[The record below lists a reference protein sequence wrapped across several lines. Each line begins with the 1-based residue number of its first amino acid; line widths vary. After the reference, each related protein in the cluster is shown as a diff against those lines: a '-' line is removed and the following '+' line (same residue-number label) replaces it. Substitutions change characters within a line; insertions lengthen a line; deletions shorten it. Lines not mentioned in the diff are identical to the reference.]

1 MPVWSLH
8 PADRRRKTG
17 RGLRAALASL
27 LFPGAGQLLLG
38 DRRRAT
44 ALLVATVLVLA
55 GGVWLLRRPPGDLLA
70 WFADP
75 RVLLAALALNVVL
88 LAGRLYAVFQ
98 AYGRG
103 VRPPAEPVQPRGRLA
118 AAGIGLVLSLVAV
131 VVAAPHVAAGYYVAA
146 AHGVVTTTFIED
158 ARAGERPEGDPADR
172 GPDDG
177 AGQAPGPRSDPTVT
191 IEVPGSDVPAADP
204 ADPGEAV
211 ETRDN
216 PWVRGGRITV
226 ALLGSDA
233 GPGRTGERIDAILVA
248 SFDPET
254 GDVAVFSIDRYLAD
268 FPLPSRLDELYRTHC
283 PQGDGWEFILALY
296 RCADERAPE
305 EFAAIYPV
313 AEDPAAAAMT
323 DVLSELLGLG
333 VPYYAMVDMGGFV
346 DVVDALGGVE
356 VDLGQPVRVRMSPST
371 AGEDWYTVDLAP
383 GVQQLDGREA
393 LAFARVR
400 AETGGDAER
409 MRRQRCLVTSVAD
422 RSDVGALL
430 LGFPTLASAIE
441 DNVRTNIP
449 LRMVPELLELAPQIE
464 QERAVTVGFGPPEYR
479 GPDHRPDVE
488 RIRDRVAEVLADPG
502 TAATAETAETGV
514 EVCR

>member
-1 MPVWSLH
+1 MAVWLMH
-8 PADRRRKTG
+8 PADRRRRTG

-27 LFPGAGQLLLG
+27 LLPGAGQLLLG
-38 DRRRAT
+38 DRRRAA
-44 ALLVATVLVLA
+44 ALLVATILVLA

-70 WFADP
+70 WFVDP

-118 AAGIGLVLSLVAV
+118 AAGVGLVLGLVAV

-158 ARAGERPEGDPADR
+158 ARVSEVLAGDHADR

-177 AGQAPGPRSDPTVT
+177 PAVT

-204 ADPGEAV
+204 ADPADPAEAV

-216 PWVRGGRITV
+216 PWLHGGRITV

-233 GPGRTGERIDAILVA
+233 GPGRTGERIDAILVV
-248 SFDPET
+248 SLDPQT
-254 GDVAVFSIDRYLAD
+254 GDVAVFSVDRYLAD
-268 FPLPSRLDELYRTHC
+268 LPLPSRLEEVYRTHC

-305 EFAAIYPV
+305 EFAAVYPA

-323 DVLSELLGLG
+323 DVLSELLGLE
-333 VPYYAMVDMGGFV
+333 VPYYAMVDMAGFV

-356 VDLGQPVRVRMSPST
+356 VDLGQPVRVRISPPT
-371 AGEDWYTVDLAP
+371 AGDDWYTVDLAA
-383 GVQQLDGREA
+383 GVQELDGREA

-400 AETGGDAER
+400 AGSGGDADR

-430 LGFPTLASAIE
+430 RGFPTLASAIE
-441 DNVRTNIP
+441 DSVRTNIP
-449 LRMVPELLELAPQIE
+449 LGMLPDLLQLGPQIDH
-464 QERAVTVGFGPPEYR
+464 ERAVTVGFGPPEYR

-488 RIRDRVAEVLADPG
+488 RIRDRVTEVLADPG
-502 TAATAETAETGV
+502 TAATAESAETGA